1 MYHGERFNS
10 ITHLAGAC
18 LAVVGAAVLIVVAA
32 RMSDPWKLIS
42 FSVYGATLVTLYVAS
57 TLYHSVR
64 GRAKNILRKVDHCSI
79 YLLIAG
85 TYTPFALVSL
95 RGVWGWSLLGVVWAL
110 ALFGILQ
117 EIWSAKGARVLLG
130 GERPSGPGWFYPPTL
145 IVDLTPDMRMY
156 VEEVFG
162 PVAGLFR
169 VASLD
174 EAIALVNDNKF
185 GLGSNI
191 WTDDPDEQ
199 AQFIDESEAGMVF
212 VNGMT
217 SSYPELP
224 FGGIKNSGYGRELS
238 VHGIRE
244 FCNLKTVWVGA
255 NGAG

>member
-18 LAVVGAAVLIVVAA
+18 LAVVGAAVLIVVSA

-117 EIWSAKGARVLLG
+117 EIWFAKGARVLSLVIYVLMGWLALFAVSPLWDALTPRGFGLLAMGGILYTVGIVFYVADQRVRHGHGWWHLFVLG
-130 GERPSGPGWFYPPTL
+130 GSSSHFFTVL
-145 IVDLTPDMRMY
+145 
-156 VEEVFG
+156 FF
-162 PVAGLFR
+162 VA
-169 VASLD
+169 
-174 EAIALVNDNKF
+174 
-185 GLGSNI
+185 
-191 WTDDPDEQ
+191 
-199 AQFIDESEAGMVF
+199 
-212 VNGMT
+212 
-217 SSYPELP
+217 
-224 FGGIKNSGYGRELS
+224 
-238 VHGIRE
+238 
-244 FCNLKTVWVGA
+244 
-255 NGAG
+255 